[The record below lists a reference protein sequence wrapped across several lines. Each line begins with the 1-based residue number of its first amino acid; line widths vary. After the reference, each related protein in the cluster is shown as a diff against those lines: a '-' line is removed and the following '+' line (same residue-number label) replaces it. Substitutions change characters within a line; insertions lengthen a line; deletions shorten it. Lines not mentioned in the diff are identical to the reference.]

1 MAGSIIDALTKFG
14 QTAEFKAFETI
25 CGDTATSAIFKKL
38 GDLEQEVVSDIYPG
52 SKSKHL
58 FTTNSCMI
66 MKQCLQE
73 NRYQNPVYKGATTA
87 YHNAAVLKKAARYA
101 LHANAAYFA
110 DQNKICEAVPGL
122 GPEHIVHIE
131 NSSKLDLPSYYICT
145 DPELD
150 DEIVVSIRGTGNI
163 ADVLNGLG
171 SLDASGMAFCGGRAH
186 TGMLMSARRVA
197 ESVEPKLSEMNG
209 RIGFTGHS
217 LGAGVAILSMIQLFQ
232 EEAGVFNGRQAANS
246 VSCWAFGA
254 PPVMPSSDVPSW
266 VNPVSYSFVHWT
278 DVVPR
283 VCMQN
288 VIKFALAVK
297 QVDDMSISEKDRLQY
312 LVGSMD
318 QKLDVRLPDVVE
330 LTQDLSQKYPA
341 FNQVGTIICL
351 YPNPEV
357 SAETETEA
365 KGSQPPVL
373 AVQMKADQVDR
384 ILCHPAMM
392 RNHHMSAY
400 LETMNEALAAEP
412 AARRCVVM

>member
-73 NRYQNPVYKGATTA
+73 NRYQNPVYKGATTP
-87 YHNAAVLKKAARYA
+87 YHNSAVLKKAARFA
-101 LHANAAYFA
+101 LHASAAYLT
-110 DQNKICEAVPGL
+110 DQDKICEAVPGL

-145 DPELD
+145 DPELE
-150 DEIVVSIRGTGNI
+150 EIVVSIRGTGNI

-171 SLDASGMAFCGGRAH
+171 SLDSGGMAFCGGRAN

-197 ESVEPKLSEMNG
+197 ESVAPKLSEMNG

-217 LGAGVAILSMIQLFQ
+217 MGAGVAILSMIQLFQ
-232 EEAGVFNGRQAANS
+232 EEGGVFDGRQAASS

-254 PPVMPSSDVPSW
+254 PPVMPSSAVPSW

-283 VCMQN
+283 ASVQN
-288 VIKFALAVK
+288 VIKLALAVK

-312 LVGSMD
+312 LLGSMD
-318 QKLDVRLPDVVE
+318 QKLDVHLPDTVE
-330 LTQDLSQKYPA
+330 LTQELSQKYPA
-341 FNQVGTIICL
+341 FSQVGTIICL

-357 SAETETEA
+357 TVETDRES

-373 AVQMKADQVDR
+373 AVQMEADQVDR

-400 LETMNEALAAEP
+400 LETMSEALAAEP
-412 AARRCVVM
+412 AAKRCVVM